1 MMTFYNLKCEV
12 PGSLGTQTIFDKQVT
27 PWVVKGLHVIF
38 DGWLG
43 AELLTV
49 SSTLLV
55 TESLMNTLSFNF
67 SGIVN
72 YEHFYVEE
80 SENFRILQPDVD
92 LPKFSRMI
100 IASNPFKDDFAL
112 TRYNGLY
119 NQLIIS
125 NRALEILQGFNLGN
139 YSIEIAD
146 QHKAIL

>member
-1 MMTFYNLKCEV
+1 MKFHNLKCEV
-12 PGSLGTQTIFDKQVT
+12 PGGLGAQTIFDKQVT
-27 PWVVKGLHVIF
+27 PWIIKDLHVIF

-43 AELLTV
+43 AELLAV
-49 SSTLLV
+49 SSAILV
-55 TESLMNTLSFNF
+55 TESLRNTLSFNF
-67 SGIVN
+67 SGIEK
-72 YEHFYVEE
+72 YEHFFLEE

-100 IASNPFKDDFAL
+100 VASNPFQDDFAL

-125 NRALEILQGFNLGN
+125 DRAMEILQGFNLGN

-146 QHKAIL
+146 QNKSIV